1 MSNDA
6 PLSEIPMPFRERY
19 AELIDIIDEFC
30 ASHLNDEYRDVSNQL
45 AADLCQDGSPILK
58 GKARSWAAGII
69 WSIGRVNFLSDMSFE
84 PAMSQQE
91 FSKAIGVS
99 PATIS
104 AKSRAIWNGLDLI
117 QCDPD
122 YTVVSQADRNPL
134 IWMAEVDGFIMDL
147 RSAPREIQEAA
158 FEEGLIPYIP
168 ADRKLADQES
178 A

>member
-1 MSNDA
+1 MSNNA

-30 ASHLNDEYRDVSNQL
+30 AVHLNDEYREVSQQL

-58 GKARSWAAGII
+58 GKASSWAAGII
-69 WSIGRVNFLSDMSFE
+69 WSIGRVNFLSDASFE
-84 PAMSQQE
+84 PTMTQQE

-104 AKSRAIWNGLDLI
+104 AKSRDIWNGLDLT
-117 QCDPD
+117 QFDPD
-122 YTVVSQADRNPL
+122 YTVASQIGRNP
-134 IWMAEVDGFIMDL
+134 IVWMFEVDGFLMDL
-147 RSAPREIQEAA
+147 RTAPRELQEEAY
-158 FEEGLIPYIP
+158 EQGMIPYIP
-168 ADRKLADQES
+168 ADRNLADQET

>member
-1 MSNDA
+1 MSNDV

-19 AELIDIIDEFC
+19 AELIESIDEFC
-30 ASHLNDEYRDVSNQL
+30 AAHLNDEYKDVCQRL

-58 GKARSWAAGII
+58 GKTSSWAAGII

-84 PAMSQQE
+84 PAMTQQE

-104 AKSRAIWNGLDLI
+104 AKSRVIWNGLELM

-122 YTVVSQADRNPL
+122 YTVASQADRNPL
-134 IWMAEVDGFIMDL
+134 VWMAEVDGFIMDL
-147 RSAPREIQEAA
+147 RSAPRELQEQA
-158 FEEGLIPYIP
+158 FEMGLIPYIP
-168 ADRKLADQES
+168 ADQVGADQES

>member
-1 MSNDA
+1 MSNDT

-19 AELIDIIDEFC
+19 AELIDIINEFC
-30 ASHLNDEYRDVSNQL
+30 AAHLNDEYRAVSQRL
-45 AADLCQDGSPILK
+45 AADLCQDGSPVLK
-58 GKARSWAAGII
+58 GKASSWAAGIL

-84 PAMSQQE
+84 PAMTQQE

-104 AKSRAIWNGLDLI
+104 AKSRDIWNGLDLMPL
-117 QCDPD
+117 DPN
-122 YTVVSQADRNPL
+122 YSVASQADSNPL
-134 IWMAEVDGFIMDL
+134 IWMVEVDGFIMDL
-147 RSAPREIQEAA
+147 RSAPRELQEAA

-168 ADRKLADQES
+168 ADQHCVEQEK